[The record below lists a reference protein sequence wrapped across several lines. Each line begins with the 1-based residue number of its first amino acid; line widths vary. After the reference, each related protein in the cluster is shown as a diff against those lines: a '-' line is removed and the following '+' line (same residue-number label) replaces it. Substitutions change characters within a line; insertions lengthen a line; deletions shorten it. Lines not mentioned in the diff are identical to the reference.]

1 MRVRHLNEA
10 DVPTKYFFSLEKRL
24 PSKQLSQLRLADSS
38 ITFTQSEIKLFVKEY
53 FSKIYSMEQINPV
66 SVASISVGLP
76 VLCADGRSQLERP
89 ITLDELGTALHGLAI
104 GKAPGLDGLTTEF
117 YKKFWHLLGPE
128 LINTLNASCQ
138 LGELPQSCRRALLTL
153 IPKKGDMLSIENWRP
168 ISLLCTDYKIFSKA
182 LASRLTPYLSSLLKE
197 DQCYCVPK
205 RSIYDNISLVRD
217 IIELCK
223 ESPKDL
229 GLLLL
234 DQEKAFD
241 RVDHRYLF
249 EVLERFG
256 LGSTFISYIKILYNN
271 IYSVLKINNELV
283 APLSINKGIRQ
294 GCPLSG
300 LLYALSIEPLLVSLR
315 CRLTGVSLSQLERP
329 IKVLA
334 YADDVC
340 VFVQDIN
347 DVNIVRYC
355 LSLFEKA
362 SSAKVNWNK
371 TSALWLGPLC
381 YLAPRLPAPLS
392 WANDGVKYLGVFLG
406 NNTTVAKNWAGLLE
420 FVEGKLQKWKG
431 LITQLSYRGRV
442 LVINTLVAS
451 TLWHRFF
458 VLHPPAVL
466 LQQLQKCFVSFFWDG
481 KHWLRPGV
489 LSLPLTDGGQGLVDI
504 KSRLMAFRLSVALR
518 MLYTRPS
525 PPWVNVARHLLQ
537 QAGRLGYDH
546 SLFLMDLSK
555 IDTSPLSGFYQS
567 MLNAWQ
573 ALTITRATHS
583 YTKQMFLEEPLFYNS
598 FFHDMPA
605 DRCFIQRFTDK
616 GVKSVADLL
625 SPNGSWI
632 GADALASL
640 VGVRSSRIVAR
651 ILCSVLW
658 TTSNTFS
665 LYLS

>member
-1 MRVRHLNEA
+1 MGVPNWKDPLLWMNLALPCTTLSLGKHL
-10 DVPTKYFFSLEKRL
+10 DWMDL
-24 PSKQLSQLRLADSS
+24 
-38 ITFTQSEIKLFVKEY
+38 
-53 FSKIYSMEQINPV
+53 
-66 SVASISVGLP
+66 
-76 VLCADGRSQLERP
+76 
-89 ITLDELGTALHGLAI
+89 
-104 GKAPGLDGLTTEF
+104 TEF

-128 LINTLNASCQ
+128 LIKTLNASCQ

-153 IPKKGDMLSIENWRP
+153 IPKKGDMLRIENWRP

-182 LASRLTPYLSSLLKE
+182 LASRLAPYLSSLLKKTNVSVPKRSIYDNISLVRDIIELCKESPKDLGLLLLDQEKAFDRVDHRYLFDALLTLIPKKGDMLRIENWRPISLLCTDYKIFSKALASRLAPYLSSLLKE

-256 LGSTFISYIKILYNN
+256 LGSTFISSIKILYNN

-300 LLYALSIEPLLVSLR
+300 LLYALSIEPLLVSVH

-371 TSALWLGPLC
+371 TSALWLGPLF

-406 NNTTVAKNWAGLLE
+406 NN
-420 FVEGKLQKWKG
+420 
-431 LITQLSYRGRV
+431 
-442 LVINTLVAS
+442 
-451 TLWHRFF
+451 
-458 VLHPPAVL
+458 PP
-466 LQQLQKCFVSFFWDG
+466 
-481 KHWLRPGV
+481 
-489 LSLPLTDGGQGLVDI
+489 
-504 KSRLMAFRLSVALR
+504 
-518 MLYTRPS
+518 
-525 PPWVNVARHLLQ
+525 
-537 QAGRLGYDH
+537 
-546 SLFLMDLSK
+546 
-555 IDTSPLSGFYQS
+555 
-567 MLNAWQ
+567 
-573 ALTITRATHS
+573 
-583 YTKQMFLEEPLFYNS
+583 
-598 FFHDMPA
+598 
-605 DRCFIQRFTDK
+605 
-616 GVKSVADLL
+616 
-625 SPNGSWI
+625 
-632 GADALASL
+632 
-640 VGVRSSRIVAR
+640 
-651 ILCSVLW
+651 
-658 TTSNTFS
+658 
-665 LYLS
+665 